1 MERRAFLSV
10 GSEKESRWECR
21 YTKGMNGEGTT
32 MDDYRGSMHTTWN
45 PPVVIKQE
53 PEFDLY
59 GDTAQN
65 HPTHQNHHQQQQ
77 QQHLQHANTSSQQMH
92 HPCSE
97 FMSSPYFQHQQHH
110 QAQQQQQGQPQHY
123 MMAPE
128 NGSHYRVGGMG
139 QPEEE
144 EDSPGAPKKRGRKK
158 KIKVEDQELPLG
170 LEPGQ
175 PVPVIRKR
183 GRPRKYPITEGL
195 EYMDVGDG
203 RRQPI
208 KQEKIT
214 DTFKQR
220 KRIDRFEGMP
230 EEEVAKRTLPDHL
243 VPNLDI
249 VIIGINPGLFA
260 AFKGHHYAGPGNHFW
275 RCLFLAGLIPEP
287 MTAVDDFKL
296 IQYGI
301 GFTNIVARTTR
312 SSADLSRKE
321 IKEGAEILLDKLKIF
336 QPRIAV
342 FNGKGIY
349 EIFSGNKNFVFGRQ
363 PEPIEGTNVSVFVMP
378 SSSAR
383 CAQLPRAVDK
393 LPFYVALKKLRD
405 HLRGRLPMLHP
416 SEVTF
421 PDVKLKVEAKEEPCD
436 DDDAATNESDPFSTE
451 GTDDGSSGYDGSN
464 NLNTFHVQVKEEPGN
479 HLVGGGAG
487 GYPTATEQPKKR
499 GRKKKSEGVRVGG
512 AQPSATWFKLGVPV
526 DVRAV
531 GGLVPGCRVSVL
543 AEAGA
548 TGLLRDGWKLLLN
561 AGSGLDKKPGLEG
574 VGTVPVEHNPREAP
588 LTLYLRGRVRHHF
601 IPFQPCRRR
610 VCETTPT
617 ATTRANILCCAQ
629 FRARTHC
636 QHALVP

>member
-1 MERRAFLSV
+1 
-10 GSEKESRWECR
+10 
-21 YTKGMNGEGTT
+21 MNGEGRS
-32 MDDYRGSMHTTWN
+32 MDNYRGSVQTWN
-45 PPVVIKQE
+45 PPVAIKQE
-53 PEFDLY
+53 PEYDLY
-59 GDTAQN
+59 GETAQS
-65 HPTHQNHHQQQQ
+65 HHHRHLQHTHQQQ
-77 QQHLQHANTSSQQMH
+77 NPSSH
-92 HPCSE
+92 HSGSE
-97 FMSSPYFQHQQHH
+97 FVRSPYFQQQ
-110 QAQQQQQGQPQHY
+110 Y
-123 MMAPE
+123 MMPAE
-128 NGSHYRVGGMG
+128 NGCHYHMTEVG

-144 EDSPGAPKKRGRKK
+144 EHSPGTHKKRGRKK
-158 KIKVEDQELPLG
+158 KIKAEDQELPLG

-183 GRPRKYPITEGL
+183 GRPRKYPIAEGL
-195 EYMDVGDG
+195 DNPDDG
-203 RRQPI
+203 RRPL

-214 DTFKQR
+214 DSFKQR

-296 IQYGI
+296 IHYGI

-405 HLRGRLPMLHP
+405 HLRGHLPMLHP

-436 DDDAATNESDPFSTE
+436 DEDAATNESDPFSTE

-464 NLNTFHVQVKEEPGN
+464 TFHVQIKEEPGSGD
-479 HLVGGGAG
+479 HPVPGSYL
-487 GYPTATEQPKKR
+487 PDPPKRR
-499 GRKKKSEGVRVGG
+499 GRKKKTETAASQSDYSLARASIGMQPPVLTQQQRLQPMHHHTAQLPNNQMAQPTMHSQQDMPQQQMDYHSSYYSAQCNQQPYYQQDGFPDQAPQYGQWNSG
-512 AQPSATWFKLGVPV
+512 AQQPEYPCQQPAEPSPPGSNWAYPSTYSEDLC
-526 DVRAV
+526 RAAEFPSWLKQEPQDSCDT
-531 GGLVPGCRVSVL
+531 GGSYC
-543 AEAGA
+543 
-548 TGLLRDGWKLLLN
+548 
-561 AGSGLDKKPGLEG
+561 
-574 VGTVPVEHNPREAP
+574 
-588 LTLYLRGRVRHHF
+588 
-601 IPFQPCRRR
+601 
-610 VCETTPT
+610 
-617 ATTRANILCCAQ
+617 
-629 FRARTHC
+629 
-636 QHALVP
+636 

>member
-1 MERRAFLSV
+1 
-10 GSEKESRWECR
+10 
-21 YTKGMNGEGTT
+21 
-32 MDDYRGSMHTTWN
+32 MHTWN

-53 PEFDLY
+53 PEYDLY
-59 GDTAQN
+59 GDTAQS
-65 HPTHQNHHQQQQ
+65 HHNHHP
-77 QQHLQHANTSSQQMH
+77 QQHQLQHSHQPQNPSPQH
-92 HPCSE
+92 HQSGSE
-97 FMSSPYFQHQQHH
+97 FVRSPYFQQQS
-110 QAQQQQQGQPQHY
+110 QY
-123 MMAPE
+123 MMPPE
-128 NGSHYRVGGMG
+128 NGCHYRMAEVA
-139 QPEEE
+139 QPEDE
-144 EDSPGAPKKRGRKK
+144 EDSPGTPKKRGRKK
-158 KIKVEDQELPLG
+158 KIKVEDQELALG

-183 GRPRKYPITEGL
+183 GRPRKYPIAEGL
-195 EYMDVGDG
+195 DNMDDG
-203 RRQPI
+203 RRPL

-214 DTFKQR
+214 DSFKQR

-405 HLRGRLPMLHP
+405 HLRGHLPMLHP

-421 PDVKLKVEAKEEPCD
+421 PDVKLKVETKEEPCD
-436 DDDAATNESDPFSTE
+436 DEDAATNESDPFSTE

-464 NLNTFHVQVKEEPGN
+464 TFHVQVKEESGD
-479 HLVGGGAG
+479 HMMSGS
-487 GYPTATEQPKKR
+487 YPPEQPKKR
-499 GRKKKSEGVRVGG
+499 GRKKKTAEAAAHTPSDYSPAAIGMHPPQSPVQHQRLQPVHHVPNNHMAPQQQQQQSMHLHSQQQQQQQQVGPSDEQQQQQQQMDYHSTASGYYNAQYNQQRLVQQPPHYYQDGFPDVHPPPQHGTQSYGQWSGG
-512 AQPSATWFKLGVPV
+512 AQQPLEYACEQPAEPSPPGSNWAYPSTYSEDLC
-526 DVRAV
+526 RA
-531 GGLVPGCRVSVL
+531 
-543 AEAGA
+543 AEFPSW
-548 TGLLRDGWKLLLN
+548 LKQEP
-561 AGSGLDKKPGLEG
+561 LDS
-574 VGTVPVEHNPREAP
+574 
-588 LTLYLRGRVRHHF
+588 
-601 IPFQPCRRR
+601 
-610 VCETTPT
+610 CETGGGY
-617 ATTRANILCCAQ
+617 C
-629 FRARTHC
+629 
-636 QHALVP
+636 

>member
-1 MERRAFLSV
+1 
-10 GSEKESRWECR
+10 
-21 YTKGMNGEGTT
+21 
-32 MDDYRGSMHTTWN
+32 MDNYRGSVWN
-45 PPVVIKQE
+45 PPVAIKQE
-53 PEFDLY
+53 PEYDLY
-59 GDTAQN
+59 GETGQSHHHHN
-65 HPTHQNHHQQQQ
+65 TQQRQVHQSP
-77 QQHLQHANTSSQQMH
+77 SSQH
-92 HPCSE
+92 SGSE
-97 FMSSPYFQHQQHH
+97 FARSPYFQ
-110 QAQQQQQGQPQHY
+110 QHY
-123 MMAPE
+123 MITPE
-128 NGSHYRVGGMG
+128 NGCHYRMADMG
-139 QPEEE
+139 QPEDE
-144 EDSPGAPKKRGRKK
+144 EDSPGTPKKRGRKK
-158 KIKVEDQELPLG
+158 KLKVEDQEVQLG

-175 PVPVIRKR
+175 PTPVIRKR
-183 GRPRKYPITEGL
+183 GRPRKYPIAEGI
-195 EYMDVGDG
+195 DHIDDG
-203 RRQPI
+203 HHPL
-208 KQEKIT
+208 KQEKVT
-214 DTFKQR
+214 DSFKQR

-363 PEPIEGTNVSVFVMP
+363 PEPIEGTSVSVFVMP

-405 HLRGRLPMLHP
+405 HLRGHLPMLHP

-436 DDDAATNESDPFSTE
+436 DEDAATNESDPFSTE
-451 GTDDGSSGYDGSN
+451 GTDDGSSGYDGN
-464 NLNTFHVQVKEEPGN
+464 NTFNVQIKDEPGN
-479 HLVGGGAG
+479 GDHLMPG
-487 GYPTATEQPKKR
+487 GYPHEQPKKR
-499 GRKKKSEGVRVGG
+499 GRKKKCETAPQSDYSPAR
-512 AQPSATWFKLGVPV
+512 A
-526 DVRAV
+526 AV
-531 GGLVPGCRVSVL
+531 GMHPPQPPVLTQRLPPMHHTVHLPSNHMVVQQQPMHPHHAQQISSSDGRQQQMDYHSTDNNYYNAQYNQQRLVQQPYYQDGFPDQQPQQAPQSYGQWSTGTQQHLEYTCEQPAEPSPPGSNWAYPSTYSEELCRA
-543 AEAGA
+543 AEFPSW
-548 TGLLRDGWKLLLN
+548 LKQEP
-561 AGSGLDKKPGLEG
+561 LDS
-574 VGTVPVEHNPREAP
+574 
-588 LTLYLRGRVRHHF
+588 
-601 IPFQPCRRR
+601 
-610 VCETTPT
+610 CETGGGY
-617 ATTRANILCCAQ
+617 C
-629 FRARTHC
+629 
-636 QHALVP
+636 

>member
-1 MERRAFLSV
+1 
-10 GSEKESRWECR
+10 
-21 YTKGMNGEGTT
+21 
-32 MDDYRGSMHTTWN
+32 
-45 PPVVIKQE
+45 
-53 PEFDLY
+53 
-59 GDTAQN
+59 
-65 HPTHQNHHQQQQ
+65 QQQQ
-77 QQHLQHANTSSQQMH
+77 QQQ
-92 HPCSE
+92 
-97 FMSSPYFQHQQHH
+97 
-110 QAQQQQQGQPQHY
+110 Y
-123 MMAPE
+123 MMPAE
-128 NGSHYRVGGMG
+128 NGCHYHMTEVG

-144 EDSPGAPKKRGRKK
+144 EDSPGTPKKRGRKK
-158 KIKVEDQELPLG
+158 KIKVEDQDLPLG

-183 GRPRKYPITEGL
+183 GRPRKYPIAAEGL
-195 EYMDVGDG
+195 DSMDDG
-203 RRQPI
+203 RRPI

-214 DTFKQR
+214 DSFKQR

-296 IQYGI
+296 IHYGI

-405 HLRGRLPMLHP
+405 HLRGHLPMLHP

-436 DDDAATNESDPFSTE
+436 DEDAATNESDPFSTE
-451 GTDDGSSGYDGSN
+451 GTDDGSSGYDGN
-464 NLNTFHVQVKEEPGN
+464 NAFHVQIKEEPGE
-479 HLVGGGAG
+479 HPIPGSYL
-487 GYPTATEQPKKR
+487 PDPPKRR
-499 GRKKKSEGVRVGG
+499 GRKKKTETALQSDYNLAR
-512 AQPSATWFKLGVPV
+512 A
-526 DVRAV
+526 AV
-531 GGLVPGCRVSVL
+531 GMQPPQPPVLTQQQQQQQPQPPQQQSHSVD
-543 AEAGA
+543 EP
-548 TGLLRDGWKLLLN
+548 TRDDRSSGY
-561 AGSGLDKKPGLEG
+561 GSGDSP
-574 VGTVPVEHNPREAP
+574 
-588 LTLYLRGRVRHHF
+588 YDGR
-601 IPFQPCRRR
+601 
-610 VCETTPT
+610 
-617 ATTRANILCCAQ
+617 
-629 FRARTHC
+629 
-636 QHALVP
+636 

>member
-1 MERRAFLSV
+1 
-10 GSEKESRWECR
+10 
-21 YTKGMNGEGTT
+21 
-32 MDDYRGSMHTTWN
+32 MDNYRGSVQTWN
-45 PPVVIKQE
+45 PPVTIKQE
-53 PEFDLY
+53 PEYDLY
-59 GDTAQN
+59 GETAQSHHN
-65 HPTHQNHHQQQQ
+65 HRMQHAHQQHHTSSHHSRSEFVSSPYFQQQQ
-77 QQHLQHANTSSQQMH
+77 QQ
-92 HPCSE
+92 
-97 FMSSPYFQHQQHH
+97 
-110 QAQQQQQGQPQHY
+110 Y
-123 MMAPE
+123 MMPAE
-128 NGSHYRVGGMG
+128 NGCHYHMTEVGR
-139 QPEEE
+139 PDEEE
-144 EDSPGAPKKRGRKK
+144 EDSLSTPKKRGRKK
-158 KIKVEDQELPLG
+158 KIKVEDQDLPLS
-170 LEPGQ
+170 LEASF
-175 PVPVIRKR
+175 PVIRKR
-183 GRPRKYPITEGL
+183 GRPRKYPIPDGL
-195 EYMDVGDG
+195 DNVEDG
-203 RRQPI
+203 RRPL

-214 DTFKQR
+214 DSFKQR

-296 IQYGI
+296 IHYGI

-405 HLRGRLPMLHP
+405 HLRGHLPMLHP

-436 DDDAATNESDPFSTE
+436 DDDASDPFSTE
-451 GTDDGSSGYDGSN
+451 GTDDGSSGYDGN
-464 NLNTFHVQVKEEPGN
+464 NTFHVQMKEEPGD
-479 HLVGGGAG
+479 HSVPGS
-487 GYPTATEQPKKR
+487 YQPDQAKRR
-499 GRKKKSEGVRVGG
+499 GRKKKTETALQSDYSVAR
-512 AQPSATWFKLGVPV
+512 T
-526 DVRAV
+526 AV
-531 GGLVPGCRVSVL
+531 GMQPPQSSVL
-543 AEAGA
+543 TEQQHLHHH
-548 TGLLRDGWKLLLN
+548 TGQLPNNQMASEQPMHSQQDMPQPQMDYHSNYYNAHCNQQPYYQQDGFPDQASSYSQWN
-561 AGSGLDKKPGLEG
+561 SG
-574 VGTVPVEHNPREAP
+574 AP
-588 LTLYLRGRVRHHF
+588 LQQQQLEY
-601 IPFQPCRRR
+601 PCQQPAESSPPGSNWAYPSTYSEDLCR
-610 VCETTPT
+610 
-617 ATTRANILCCAQ
+617 ATDFPSWLKQEPLDSCDTGGSYC
-629 FRARTHC
+629 
-636 QHALVP
+636 